1 MNRKS
6 TLKTVVT
13 LALLLGTPLAAFAID
28 VGDRAPL
35 FESASTMGDVR
46 LADYLG
52 KQHIVLALYFAV
64 FTPV

>member
-1 MNRKS
+1 MRRQS
-6 TLKTVVT
+6 TLKTVVI
-13 LALLLGTPLAAFAID
+13 LMLVLGTPLAAFAVE
-28 VGDRAPL
+28 VGERAPL
-35 FESASTMGDVR
+35 FEGASTMGDVR